1 VTGAGAVIVVTLA
14 VFGGAVLTEAGAW
27 VVTAVCTDDGTDDG
41 AVAGAIPCGAMVVD
55 PAAGVD
61 VEGGRVEGGG
71 GLPAADDGTVDTS
84 EVGGTL
90 VSDGDCEALI
100 WEVGVSD
107 GEVVVGGVVVGWV
120 VVAGVVVGWVVVTGV
135 VVTGVVVTGV
145 VVGLSDDVV
154 SGVVVVSLEDVVLLL
169 EVVVVTGG
177 SSSSVTP
184 GGGSTGGAPGT
195 TGGNVAAGSRVPTF
209 TLSSFHFWIRSVLAS
224 TSSTVSTCVLTAC
237 SFCCAWSQSP

>member
-1 VTGAGAVIVVTLA
+1 MTGAGAVIVVTLA

-41 AVAGAIPCGAMVVD
+41 AVAGAIPCGAIVVD

-84 EVGGTL
+84 ELGGTL

-107 GEVVVGGVVVGWV
+107 GEVVVGWV
-120 VVAGVVVGWVVVTGV
+120 VVAGVVVGWV